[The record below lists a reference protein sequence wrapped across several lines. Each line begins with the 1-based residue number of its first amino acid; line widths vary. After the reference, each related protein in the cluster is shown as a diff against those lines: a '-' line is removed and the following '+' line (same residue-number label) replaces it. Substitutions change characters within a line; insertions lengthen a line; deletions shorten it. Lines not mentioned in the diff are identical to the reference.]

1 MALDTVSNV
10 LNIQPEGVPTTV
22 LLSQNENG
30 RTLLFYLVGF
40 ETSIPNDATVTIA
53 GTKPDGTVYSASG
66 SVSSNV
72 VTIAETV
79 QMTAV
84 AGVWPAKITITK
96 SGETIAAG
104 RIRVVIDPD
113 PVAPGSVPSDSELE
127 GLVAQA
133 EQYAETARTTAY
145 GSPLTATTVAAMT
158 DRTRVYV
165 YIGTETGYNAGYWY
179 YWNGTAWTA
188 GGIYNSVAVAT
199 DTTLTQSGV
208 AADAKATGDA
218 LDEKIDKTYSSS
230 EAGMTFFV
238 GDDGEVILAEPTGI
252 TEAIKDA
259 LLALLQKVAYISDDA
274 QDYYDALELALYG
287 RPAVSSISAVYTP
300 SGTVYDTD
308 SIDLI
313 KADLVVTATGMN
325 GDTWTVTDYQISGSM
340 IAGTNTYTVTYAGK
354 STTFTAT
361 VTWGYMLREAR
372 TFSGSQY
379 VDTGKTIESGKMT
392 FAAKFTVSEV
402 AQGETRLL
410 FGNYGGSE
418 ATYAELQSV
427 QNWNNNAWRNFMWG
441 MGIGYSAGADL
452 PVINHKYAVVATCN
466 FVSPSWTAAL
476 ILRDLTSGSSRSNFS
491 NTYTSDILGNLQ
503 TIRIGAKD
511 TLNSATMTMHEFV
524 LESGEWNATKIAA
537 FLEES

>member
-30 RTLLFYLVGF
+30 RTLLFYLVGY

-96 SGETIAAG
+96 SGETIATG
-104 RIRVVIDPD
+104 RIRFVVDAD
-113 PVAPGSVPSDSELE
+113 PVAPGSVPSSSVLD

-145 GSPLTATTVAAMT
+145 GSPLTATTVASMT

-188 GGIYNSVAVAT
+188 GGIYNSVAVTT

-218 LDEKIDKTYSSS
+218 LNEKIDKTYSSS

-238 GDDGEVILAEPTGI
+238 GDDGDVILAEPTGI

-259 LLALLQKVAYISDDA
+259 LLALLQKVAYISDDG

-300 SGTVYDTD
+300 SSTVYDTD

-340 IAGTNTYTVTYAGK
+340 TAGTNTYTVTYAGK

-372 TFSGSQY
+372 TFSGTQS
-379 VDTGKTIESGKMT
+379 VDTGKGMITGKMT
-392 FAAKFTVSEV
+392 FAVKFTASEI
-402 AQGETRLL
+402 ARGETR
-410 FGNYGGSE
+410 FIYGNYEDSNLP
-418 ATYAELQSV
+418 YAALQTV
-427 QNWNNNAWRNFMWG
+427 ENWNNNEWRNFLWG
-441 MGIGYSAGADL
+441 MGAGYSAGVNL
-452 PVINHKYAVVATCN
+452 PVVNHKYAVISIVDI
-466 FVSPSWTAAL
+466 SDSQWTGSM
-476 ILRDLTSGSSRSNFS
+476 ILKDLTSAGSRQTFS
-491 NTYTSDILGNLQ
+491 NTYSVNIFSNSQ
-503 TIRIGAKD
+503 TIHLGAKG
-511 TLNSATMTMHEFV
+511 TYNAATMTMHEFV